1 MKVIFRNDYGEM
13 SQEAARTVA
22 RQILA
27 KQDSVLGLPTGNTP
41 IGMYGQLIKL
51 CSHGLISFS
60 KVVTFNLD
68 EYCGLSSDHPGSFYQ
83 YMRENLF
90 DHVDISWENIHIP
103 DGVAPNI
110 EGECRRYE
118 EEIRRHG
125 GIDLQVLGIG
135 LNGHIGFNEPGSGWG
150 TTTRQVQLSHE
161 TRRRESRN
169 FGDPGEVP
177 TQAITIGIKTIMR
190 AKKILLLAS
199 GKEKAQAAEQALRGP
214 VTEKAP
220 ASILQLHPA
229 VTVILDKEASS
240 LIKPEDVLE
249 LSTIGR
255 PD

>member
-1 MKVIFRNDYGEM
+1 MRIIVTDNYGEM
-13 SQEAARTVA
+13 SQAAARTVA

-68 EYCGLSSDHPGSFYQ
+68 EYRGLSSDHPGSFYQ

-90 DHVDISWENIHIP
+90 DQVDIREENIHILDGIAP
-103 DGVAPNI
+103 DT
-110 EGECRRYE
+110 EGECRQYE

-135 LNGHIGFNEPGSGWG
+135 LNGHIGFNEPGSNWG
-150 TTTRQVQLSHE
+150 SKTRLVNLSAE

-169 FGDPGEVP
+169 FRDPGEIP
-177 TQAITIGIKTIMR
+177 TQAITMGIRTIMR
-190 AKKILLLAS
+190 AKRILLLAS
-199 GKEKAQAAEQALRGP
+199 GQEKAPAAKQALRGP

-220 ASILQLHPA
+220 ASVLQLHPA

-240 LIKPEDVLE
+240 LIKPEDIHE
-249 LSTIGR
+249 LSTMGR
-255 PD
+255 SD